1 MNKLWGLPLFI
12 FAEGCGF
19 FSYSV
24 GFKNKKASEHFLPL
38 RSSLGRDREV
48 SPLHRIAA
56 VGIWKGGRGTTM
68 KEWHCA
74 IIDADRIHSHRHQ
87 RVKDILRP

>member
-24 GFKNKKASEHFLPL
+24 GFKIKQPVNIFY
-38 RSSLGRDREV
+38 R
-48 SPLHRIAA
+48 
-56 VGIWKGGRGTTM
+56 
-68 KEWHCA
+68 
-74 IIDADRIHSHRHQ
+74 
-87 RVKDILRP
+87 